1 MRILHVSDLHF
12 GRPSIPEQVAA
23 LEAFVARET
32 LDAIIIS
39 GDLSQRSRRREL
51 ERASAFVRRC
61 ESRAPTVVI
70 PGNHDCRWWAALLG
84 AGDYYSMFARY
95 REHIRSDLEPEV
107 RIPGATIVALNSSHG
122 IQSYTLTTRPRDL
135 SVVGAI
141 RGRQWERARVAF
153 SMAPPGDLRILVM
166 HHNIMRG
173 KLSNRWG
180 LATREFGLVD
190 ASSAGADLVCCG
202 HDHEENIDKVQ
213 SGRRL
218 LMVSTAGTLTDRSRG
233 GRPGSW
239 NIIDAD
245 ARQVSIALHEWHPAG
260 EFRHAKTAT
269 FARRTH

>member
-23 LEAFVARET
+23 LEAFVARES

-39 GDLSQRSRRREL
+39 GDLSQRSRRHEL

-70 PGNHDCRWWAALLG
+70 PGNHDCRWWTALLG
-84 AGDYYSMFARY
+84 LGDYHGMFSRY
-95 REHIRSDLEPEV
+95 REYIRSDLERDV

-122 IQSYTLTTRPRDL
+122 IQPYTMTTRPRDL

-153 SMAPPGDLRILVM
+153 AIAPPRDLHILVM
-166 HHNIMRG
+166 HHNILRG
-173 KLSNRWG
+173 ALSNRWG
-180 LATREFGLVD
+180 LATREFALVD
-190 ASSAGADLVCCG
+190 ASLCGADLICCG
-202 HDHEENIDKVQ
+202 HDHEARIEQVEVA
-213 SGRRL
+213 RRPL
-218 LMVSTAGTLTDRSRG
+218 IVSTAGTMTDRSRG

-239 NIIDAD
+239 NLIEAD
-245 ARQVSIALHEWHPAG
+245 ATRVSIALHEWHADG
-260 EFRHAKTAT
+260 EFRRATTAA
-269 FARRTH
+269 FARRAR